1 MPTSLTDFPLKAPV
15 KLRGSLENNIF
26 IPARPEGEKMEKTLF
41 DKTETLNDRFLA
53 AIQCGDIAKI
63 DAVAKEI
70 ENETKERKRGVK

>member
-1 MPTSLTDFPLKAPV
+1 
-15 KLRGSLENNIF
+15 
-26 IPARPEGEKMEKTLF
+26 MEKTLF